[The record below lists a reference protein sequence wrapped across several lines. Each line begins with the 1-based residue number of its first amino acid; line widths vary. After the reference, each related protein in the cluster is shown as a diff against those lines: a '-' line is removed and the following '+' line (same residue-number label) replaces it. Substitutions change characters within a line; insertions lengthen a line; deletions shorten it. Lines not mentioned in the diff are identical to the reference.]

1 MVSFPS
7 ASAVTFCFGISLV
20 PTTRPRSIGAVT
32 LPVISFP
39 LMIQLAWSLTLKV
52 TFISF
57 PLILS
62 NTFAGILVV
71 FNRFTRILLPVFALF
86 TASIT
91 FAKLSSCTV
100 TSATAC
106 SSCFG
111 AVLFAEVLWLELFPD
126 VCWFPLWSSVVFP
139 SGFLSSV
146 VLSGAG
152 SVFVSAVKTIVPP
165 SFAAGMVTETFWSAE
180 TV

>member
-62 NTFAGILVV
+62 NTFAGIFVV

-111 AVLFAEVLWLELFPD
+111 VVLFAEVLWFALFPED
-126 VCWFPLWSSVVFP
+126 CAFPLLSAVSV
-139 SGFLSSV
+139 FLSSCFS
-146 VLSGAG
+146 SGAG

-165 SFAAGMVTETFWSAE
+165 SFAAGMVTETFRSAE